1 MSALLVHRGSLTD
14 IVCALQLGWASIEIL
29 HARTSSEALRVVEA
43 CRPEIVVID
52 MREGSID
59 LAREIR
65 RRSNAVVV
73 AVSPLYRES
82 ELIAAVEAGCDD
94 YMQIPVSAP
103 TFVARVRA
111 ALRRVTP
118 TGAEQA
124 AVVAACGNL
133 EVDPAG
139 YEARVRGRPLNLT
152 AKEFELLLH
161 LARHSGQVARHE
173 SLSRLIWG
181 DDSDLYGPWL
191 RKYIQHLRQKLA
203 EAPHSD
209 VSIVT
214 VPRVGY
220 KLVNG
225 GNRNLPQTA

>member
-111 ALRRVTP
+111 ALRRVAG

-139 YEARVRGRPLNLT
+139 YEARVRGHPLSLT
-152 AKEFELLLH
+152 AKEFELLLY

-225 GNRNLPQTA
+225 GKKDLPQTA